1 MGGRGSSYSR
11 TRGTVRLQLAGA
23 PAQQQGN
30 EDQQQQEQQTSQSP
44 VDGTQRITDPQD
56 LYNFFK
62 QADNAAADAMLAQWR
77 AEKLDTD
84 NRQQNTDTQRF
95 FNYIGWAAEEPE
107 VLTEAQYQQAWQQA
121 GKPAQMYHSDN
132 PYNGVGARQFAA
144 QYMGQGQNF
153 AGDTYRH
160 FLSGGVHGDG
170 TYFADS
176 ARESAYYGTSQ
187 FRGFFNSN
195 AKVITQAALDSQ
207 YQSDVKKYPA
217 LKHVM
222 DKLSTGYG
230 NGYSGARSVYAAM
243 LGYNIIDASY
253 HSGYYTV
260 LNRNATTVSSKT
272 KKATHGMANW

>member
-84 NRQQNTDTQRF
+84 NRQQDTDTQRF